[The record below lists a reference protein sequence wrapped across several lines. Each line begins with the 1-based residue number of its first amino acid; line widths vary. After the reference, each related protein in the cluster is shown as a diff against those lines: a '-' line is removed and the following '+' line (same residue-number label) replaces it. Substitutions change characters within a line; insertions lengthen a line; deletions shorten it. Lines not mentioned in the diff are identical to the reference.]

1 MDSYLIYALNEY
13 LSDTK
18 VVDGAFYIDGPWG
31 SGKSY
36 FIDRYIKIYTEQHK
50 KVNPD
55 FDENKDKLFI
65 KVSLNG
71 VKNIDDVSKEIFA
84 QCHPTI
90 SKITNGKIARGI
102 LTLGK
107 IFIDKKVGVS
117 GGEVDDII
125 GSLGSFINS
134 KFSAIILDDF
144 ERCRIDCQELFGF
157 INSLISES
165 FVKVILI
172 GNDSEVR
179 RYLQQEELHQQKLI
193 ASNISK
199 DFNEYKKNVDEV
211 SEPLFYDV
219 IKEKTIYK
227 TYYFVFDKDLLY
239 TELGKVLSKSDQK
252 ILKAN
257 YKTINIILAKTKCSN
272 LRTCKVA
279 LENYQYIKENIKKK
293 FINNYEIKNQ
303 ILVSCFYYT
312 VLYKNA
318 NIVDDE
324 MDLLLFEPYLNN
336 VVESI
341 KDYVEKGT
349 WNRKKLIEELTY
361 IDNQYNSTPD
371 FIKDLD
377 ESFYFMTDDELK
389 TKIKNLI
396 YNIDNVPFD
405 NYYKVIDYIVTYKSW
420 FNDDKID
427 IDAIIK
433 KLKDNINNFKNPIN
447 IRGNYLN
454 HYSNYENEYKII
466 NGCIDKHNEK
476 ESTKKLLNLSE
487 NIGEYTLEELKEI
500 EREAYAYK
508 SFFSRIDVSMLM
520 KMISTEKNDKIFQ
533 IRSFLQNVYR
543 VSNINEFFK
552 SDIPNLELF
561 RKELKTYK
569 HKSIIT
575 GKCLELLIH
584 DVDEY
589 LIKLKK

>member
-1 MDSYLIYALNEY
+1 MQ
-13 LSDTK
+13 
-18 VVDGAFYIDGPWG
+18 W
-31 SGKSY
+31 
-36 FIDRYIKIYTEQHK
+36 KI
-50 KVNPD
+50 
-55 FDENKDKLFI
+55 I
-65 KVSLNG
+65 
-71 VKNIDDVSKEIFA
+71 EI
-84 QCHPTI
+84 
-90 SKITNGKIARGI
+90 
-102 LTLGK
+102 
-107 IFIDKKVGVS
+107 
-117 GGEVDDII
+117 
-125 GSLGSFINS
+125 
-134 KFSAIILDDF
+134 
-144 ERCRIDCQELFGF
+144 
-157 INSLISES
+157 
-165 FVKVILI
+165 
-172 GNDSEVR
+172 
-179 RYLQQEELHQQKLI
+179 
-193 ASNISK
+193 
-199 DFNEYKKNVDEV
+199 
-211 SEPLFYDV
+211 
-219 IKEKTIYK
+219 
-227 TYYFVFDKDLLY
+227 
-239 TELGKVLSKSDQK
+239 
-252 ILKAN
+252 
-257 YKTINIILAKTKCSN
+257 
-272 LRTCKVA
+272 